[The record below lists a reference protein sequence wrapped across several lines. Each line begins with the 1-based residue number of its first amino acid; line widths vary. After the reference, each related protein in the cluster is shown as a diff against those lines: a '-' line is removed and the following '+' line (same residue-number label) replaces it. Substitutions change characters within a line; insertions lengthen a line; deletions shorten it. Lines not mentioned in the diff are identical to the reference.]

1 MPAAVVGRDAEL
13 AALRDFLA
21 GISEGATAL
30 LLEGDAGMGKTTLW
44 SAGVAQA
51 EERGLRVLRALPAA
65 SETELSF
72 AGLGDLLDPVL
83 ADALAALVPAQRRA
97 LSRALVLDD
106 EDGPSPDPHA
116 VGVAVLNVLRV
127 VSAEQQLLVAVDDAQ
142 WLDAASAAALGYA
155 ARRLRDEHVG
165 LLLSRRGS
173 PESTVAAD
181 IRRSLPAE
189 RVHTVEVGPIDL
201 ASLHAVVRE
210 HLDLAVPR
218 PLLAEIHQA
227 SGGNP
232 FFALEIAR
240 TLKRGDAFVEAGQLP
255 PVPESLHELVQAR
268 IEALTPDSRDFLL
281 AAAAHAHPT
290 TTIVEAATG
299 VDRQAGLVPAI
310 RAGIVEV
317 DRDRIRFTHPLLA
330 AGAYNAADFVRRKEI
345 HARLAE
351 LLDDPEA
358 RAWQLAA
365 SVDQPDESVAAT
377 LEDAA
382 EYARARG
389 APRPAALLLDRARQ
403 LTPPDRRPEEVRRAV
418 EAAFLH
424 FEAGDSRRAEAQ
436 LREVIGP
443 LEPGPELARALVVL
457 ARIRLYEAPDEA
469 RELFEQVIGLAGA
482 DRRTL
487 ALAHEGV
494 AACSLW
500 RFERFDDTVRHTDIA
515 LSLAAEMG
523 DLALAA
529 DVQLTRLSAESLL
542 GRTTAAATAEEALA
556 LQPAAAGVRVL
567 DQPLCSLAEYWTWI
581 DAHDEAR
588 AALTDLLRSA
598 DELGDESARPWLLL
612 LLGELELLLGNV
624 ETGLA
629 HARQGREAAE
639 QTGLLLFTLR
649 ARALESLAQAQR
661 GRPEA
666 AREAATDVIETDSDR
681 FVVLVASAALGLLAL
696 SLERPGDVVEHLA
709 SQTAVVRREGIVE
722 PGATRF
728 VVDHIEALVELGR
741 PLEARELL
749 DWYEGNA
756 RRLGRVSALA
766 NCARCRGLLAA
777 QAGELEAALA
787 AFATALDR
795 HAEVELPLDRGR
807 TLLALGATKRRLK
820 QRREARTTL
829 EEALAVFEG
838 IGAMLWAERARAEL
852 KRISGRAAAPG
863 ALTPAEERVAALV
876 ALGRTNKE
884 VAAALF
890 LSDRTV
896 EGHLGRIFGKF
907 GIRQRAEVA
916 GALQTRGIAPPKTGD
931 VPASVEP
938 SSS

>member
-1 MPAAVVGRDAEL
+1 MPAAVVGREAEL

-21 GISEGATAL
+21 GISEGATAF

-44 SAGVAQA
+44 SAGVADA
-51 EERGLRVLRALPAA
+51 EERGLRVLRALPAE

-83 ADALAALVPAQRRA
+83 GDALDALVPAQRRA

-240 TLKRGDAFVEAGQLP
+240 TLKRGDAFVGAGQLP

-268 IEALTPDSRDFLL
+268 IEALAPESRDFLL

-351 LLDDPEA
+351 LLEDPEA

-365 SVDQPDESVAAT
+365 SVDEPDESVAAT

-382 EYARARG
+382 ELCARTG
-389 APRPAALLLDRARQ
+389 AP
-403 LTPPDRRPEEVRRAV
+403 
-418 EAAFLH
+418 
-424 FEAGDSRRAEAQ
+424 
-436 LREVIGP
+436 GP
-443 LEPGPELARALVVL
+443 R
-457 ARIRLYEAPDEA
+457 
-469 RELFEQVIGLAGA
+469 
-482 DRRTL
+482 
-487 ALAHEGV
+487 
-494 AACSLW
+494 
-500 RFERFDDTVRHTDIA
+500 
-515 LSLAAEMG
+515 
-523 DLALAA
+523 
-529 DVQLTRLSAESLL
+529 
-542 GRTTAAATAEEALA
+542 
-556 LQPAAAGVRVL
+556 
-567 DQPLCSLAEYWTWI
+567 
-581 DAHDEAR
+581 
-588 AALTDLLRSA
+588 
-598 DELGDESARPWLLL
+598 
-612 LLGELELLLGNV
+612 
-624 ETGLA
+624 
-629 HARQGREAAE
+629 
-639 QTGLLLFTLR
+639 
-649 ARALESLAQAQR
+649 
-661 GRPEA
+661 
-666 AREAATDVIETDSDR
+666 
-681 FVVLVASAALGLLAL
+681 
-696 SLERPGDVVEHLA
+696 
-709 SQTAVVRREGIVE
+709 
-722 PGATRF
+722 
-728 VVDHIEALVELGR
+728 
-741 PLEARELL
+741 
-749 DWYEGNA
+749 
-756 RRLGRVSALA
+756 
-766 NCARCRGLLAA
+766 
-777 QAGELEAALA
+777 
-787 AFATALDR
+787 
-795 HAEVELPLDRGR
+795 
-807 TLLALGATKRRLK
+807 
-820 QRREARTTL
+820 
-829 EEALAVFEG
+829 
-838 IGAMLWAERARAEL
+838 
-852 KRISGRAAAPG
+852 
-863 ALTPAEERVAALV
+863 
-876 ALGRTNKE
+876 
-884 VAAALF
+884 
-890 LSDRTV
+890 
-896 EGHLGRIFGKF
+896 
-907 GIRQRAEVA
+907 
-916 GALQTRGIAPPKTGD
+916 
-931 VPASVEP
+931 P
-938 SSS
+938 SSSTAPGS

>member
-1 MPAAVVGRDAEL
+1 MPAAVVGREAEL

-240 TLKRGDAFVEAGQLP
+240 TLKRGDAFVEAGQLL

-268 IEALTPDSRDFLL
+268 IEALTPESRDFLL

-365 SVDQPDESVAAT
+365 SVDEPDESVAAT

-469 RELFEQVIGLAGA
+469 RELFEQVIDLAGA

-529 DVQLTRLSAESLL
+529 DVQLTRLSAEALL

-629 HARQGREAAE
+629 RARQGREAAE

-696 SLERPGDVVEHLA
+696 SLERPSDVVEHLA

-766 NCARCRGLLAA
+766 NCARCRGTPRR
-777 QAGELEAALA
+777 AG
-787 AFATALDR
+787 
-795 HAEVELPLDRGR
+795 G
-807 TLLALGATKRRLK
+807 
-820 QRREARTTL
+820 
-829 EEALAVFEG
+829 
-838 IGAMLWAERARAEL
+838 
-852 KRISGRAAAPG
+852 
-863 ALTPAEERVAALV
+863 
-876 ALGRTNKE
+876 
-884 VAAALF
+884 
-890 LSDRTV
+890 
-896 EGHLGRIFGKF
+896 
-907 GIRQRAEVA
+907 
-916 GALQTRGIAPPKTGD
+916 
-931 VPASVEP
+931 
-938 SSS
+938 